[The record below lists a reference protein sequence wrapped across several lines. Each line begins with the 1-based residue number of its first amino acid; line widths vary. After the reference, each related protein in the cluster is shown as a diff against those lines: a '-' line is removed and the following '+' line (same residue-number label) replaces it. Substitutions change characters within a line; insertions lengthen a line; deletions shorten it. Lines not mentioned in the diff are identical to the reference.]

1 MLADEMIKIHEED
14 QYNDCYGRERMYLE
28 RLPGKLTL
36 TFPVKL
42 LYARSAN
49 MFDLSFTPLSKT

>member
-1 MLADEMIKIHEED
+1 MIKIHEEN

-28 RLPGKLTL
+28 RMPGKLTL

-49 MFDLSFTPLSKT
+49 MFDLSFTTLSKT